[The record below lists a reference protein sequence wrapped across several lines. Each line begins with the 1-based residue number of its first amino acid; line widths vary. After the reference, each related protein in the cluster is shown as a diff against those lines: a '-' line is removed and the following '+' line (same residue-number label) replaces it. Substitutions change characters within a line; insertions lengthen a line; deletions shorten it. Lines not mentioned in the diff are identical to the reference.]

1 LQGTASSVSR
11 SARSRT
17 LALSAAFVALAA
29 LTPLPGAAQS
39 EACPAPSDIVG
50 DLRGVAADIRYLAD
64 DALRG
69 REVATPGA
77 RCAGDFLADR
87 FRQAD
92 LEPVAGSYFQPFLIR
107 SGAAVGADNRLST
120 PDATYT
126 TENEWVPFGFS
137 ASTRVSAPLVYA
149 GSGLSEPGQPTDSA
163 TLIDVSGRIAV
174 VESGDPSA
182 PNRSTVRSDP
192 HFKATVAAGRGAGA
206 VLVLLPEGES
216 LPDPSEELR
225 GPLSM
230 PAAAVRGPAAERI
243 RELARQGADLTIR
256 TDVEILTEE
265 ARNVVGLLPGSDPEL
280 RDEWI
285 GLGAHYDHLGLGG
298 EGSLAPDE
306 YGSIHNG
313 ADDNASGTAAIV
325 EAARILRQGPALG
338 RSVLFIGFTGEEKGL
353 WGSSYYVQDPLHPL
367 DRTVAM
373 LNLDMVGRLEEGDLT
388 VLGTGTAEEWESM
401 VSTANSEQSSPL
413 PVSYVPDG
421 YGASDHSSFYSQG
434 IPVLHFFTNTHADY
448 HRPSDDFDKV
458 DVPGTQRVAGL
469 VAEVTRDL
477 AGTAGSGA
485 GRMAA
490 APAELTVIRDDNPHG
505 GGGNGDPGGV
515 QGYGPYLGTVPD
527 MTPSEGGVR
536 LTGVRG
542 GSPAE
547 EAGIRE
553 GDVVVE
559 FAGREITDLY
569 SYTYALQ
576 AHEPGDTV
584 EIVVE
589 RNGERVSLTAI
600 LEER

>member
-1 LQGTASSVSR
+1 MNGYKGMSSNSKNLGLF
-11 SARSRT
+11 AA
-17 LALSAAFVALAA
+17 LAALAA
-29 LTPLPGAAQS
+29 LTPLVGSAQ
-39 EACPAPSDIVG
+39 ETACPAPSEIVG
-50 DLRGVAADIRYLAD
+50 DLQGVAADIRYLAD

-69 REVATPGA
+69 REVATQGA
-77 RCAGDFLADR
+77 RCAGDFLAAQ
-87 FRQAD
+87 FRQAG
-92 LEPVAGSYFQPFLIR
+92 LEPVEGSFFQPFRIR
-107 SGAAVGADNRLST
+107 SGAALGPNNQLST

-163 TLIDVSGRIAV
+163 TRIDVSGRIAV

-192 HFKATVAAGRGAGA
+192 HFKATVAAGRGATG
-206 VLVLLPEGES
+206 VIVLLPESES

-225 GPLSM
+225 GPLSI
-230 PAAAVRGPAAERI
+230 PAAAVRGQAAEGI
-243 RELARQGADLTIR
+243 RELARQGAEMTLR
-256 TDVEILTEE
+256 TDVEILTDE

-285 GLGAHYDHLGLGG
+285 VVGAHYDHLGLGG

-325 EAARILRQGPALG
+325 EAARILQQDPELR

-353 WGSSYYVQDPLHPL
+353 WGSAYYVRYPLHPL
-367 DRTVAM
+367 EQTVAM

-388 VLGTGTAEEWESM
+388 VLGVGTAEEWESV
-401 VSTANSEQSSPL
+401 VSTANSEMSPPL
-413 PVSYVPDG
+413 TVSYVPDG

-458 DVPGTQRVAGL
+458 DVPGTERVARL

-477 AGTAGSGA
+477 AGTVQPAGE
-485 GRMAA
+485 RLAA
-490 APAELTVIRDDNPHG
+490 APVELTVIRDENPHA

-547 EAGIRE
+547 EAGIQG

-559 FAGREITDLY
+559 FGGREITDLY

-576 AHEPGDTV
+576 AHQPGDTV

-589 RNGERVSLTAI
+589 RNGERVRLTAV